1 MRDDM
6 RKPLLSC
13 AAAAS
18 VLVLGIL
25 VPLDSASANSG
36 NEADISS
43 DFRCSVLN
51 ASRSGTVSGD
61 SVTRSV
67 VTNSRND
74 ATILKCVIDGVPNS
88 TGRAVRFSGFRCNT
102 FKGSTLNSFQ
112 VISAGGVASLTC
124 KVLHR

>member
-1 MRDDM
+1 M
-6 RKPLLSC
+6 RKTLLSC
-13 AAAAS
+13 AAAVA
-18 VLVLGIL
+18 VLVMGMAAT
-25 VPLDSASANSG
+25 VESASAESDSS
-36 NEADISS
+36 ADITS

-61 SVTRSV
+61 SVTHSV
-67 VTNSRND
+67 VTNSNTD
-74 ATILKCVIDGVPNS
+74 STILKCVIDGVPNS

-112 VISAGGVASLTC
+112 VISASGVASLTC